1 MAYQQ
6 GCDVRGCS
14 TFELMTTVTLWI
26 EHLEYKIVRPDKMQS
41 GFEMTQKLVNVIENH
56 WDENRNK
63 MNRWWFHGQKGRD

>member
-1 MAYQQ
+1 MAYQK

-41 GFEMTQKLVNVIENH
+41 GFEMTQKLVNVIENI
-56 WDENRNK
+56 WMKTETK
-63 MNRWWFHGQKGRD
+63 